1 MVFDN
6 VYVKLSIFT
15 TIYLLVLVFFAPG
28 LDHLFTTLEED
39 KKKKENNFQILGEVI
54 LHVIV
59 LAVGWYWMNNFLR
72 KTIESVLN
80 VSIKEQTLT
89 AIEMI
94 TALALIGLQKNLIAK
109 LEYITI
115 EHPFR
120 LNK

>member
-1 MVFDN
+1 MIFDN

-15 TIYLLVLVFFAPG
+15 TVYLLVLIFFAPG

-54 LHVIV
+54 IHVIV

-72 KTIESVLN
+72 KTVEGILKVT
-80 VSIKEQTLT
+80 IKEQTIT

-94 TALALIGLQKNLIAK
+94 TALALIGLQKNLISK

-115 EHPFR
+115 KHPFR